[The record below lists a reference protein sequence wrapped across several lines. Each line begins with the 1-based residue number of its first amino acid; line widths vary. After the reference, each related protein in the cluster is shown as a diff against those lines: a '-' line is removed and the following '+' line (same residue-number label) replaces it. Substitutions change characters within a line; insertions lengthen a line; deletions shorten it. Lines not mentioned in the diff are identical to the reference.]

1 MDEGDNGP
9 WSADIILASDWSS
22 GTSPARSLADAITT
36 SLPGI
41 IMVWLFK
48 GSGQM

>member
-9 WSADIILASDWSS
+9 WSADNILASDWSS
-22 GTSPARSLADAITT
+22 GFSPTLSLADAITT

-41 IMVWLFK
+41 IMV
-48 GSGQM
+48 

>member
-1 MDEGDNGP
+1 MDLGLQTISWPLIGLQDP
-9 WSADIILASDWSS
+9 VTL
-22 GTSPARSLADAITT
+22 SLDDAITT

-41 IMVWLFK
+41 IMVWLSK